1 MGDGRTVLG
10 LLKEILSGNSYGMEA
25 AVQIV
30 EDNKEIIQ
38 KQYDT
43 AHSSATWGDLADSNS
58 DNEQQQVVDTIP
70 ALNEPVPED
79 WTKIDGKISFF
90 LTSKTPL
97 LARGMLSHPCALPN
111 DGLLDL
117 LLVRGHHGVLKQ
129 LGVFEKVEKGD
140 HIDSSIVS
148 LHSDGTCIG

>member
-25 AVQIV
+25 AIQIV
-30 EDNKEIIQ
+30 EDNKDIIQ

-43 AHSSATWGDLADSNS
+43 AHSSATWIDLADGN
-58 DNEQQQVVDTIP
+58 NEQQQVVDTIP

-148 LHSDGTCIG
+148 LFDSVC